1 MRSSGLSIALSW
13 HSEAP
18 LVLAALAFDDVPAAP
33 RVSPAEAVIA
43 AAESDPAYQEWRRR
57 RAEQDRRYVTTPS
70 GC

>member
-1 MRSSGLSIALSW
+1 M
-13 HSEAP
+13 
-18 LVLAALAFDDVPAAP
+18 LAALAFDDVPAAP